1 MSSIFSSFKNITSD
15 TQWFIKL
22 CIMTVPVFLL
32 MNYFLDA
39 NRVFNP
45 HVIPFL
51 IAVLVV
57 YTGCGAFMIN
67 RYINNTFPILPDL
80 VGIPEL
86 LFHSIFS
93 VLVMAPGLSLCLAT
107 MYLISTNL
115 FLEMK
120 IMMGIYGLVLIF
132 FLPFIFIPLTLY
144 AMNGNI
150 KDALNLKPLGNGAG
164 NFIIAMFA
172 FVIQYAFTVFLVWL
186 IFYIIFSKMMK
197 DPYLINAINSFF
209 IVYTFIIFFSYLAD
223 QFGDSIPDPRSAE
236 EVYGDQ

>member
-57 YTGCGAFMIN
+57 YTGCGAFIIN

-93 VLVMAPGLSLCLAT
+93 VLVMAPGLVLCLGT

-120 IMMGIYGLVLIF
+120 IMMGIYGLVLVF

-150 KDALNLKPLGNGAG
+150 KIRFRTGIFPEDDPPFQGGKTVIGTGQTH
-164 NFIIAMFA
+164 FIAETDQFIPEFQSDRKGDI
-172 FVIQYAFTVFLVWL
+172 FLFFLVDSL
-186 IFYIIFSKMMK
+186 FLFDTIEYI
-197 DPYLINAINSFF
+197 P
-209 IVYTFIIFFSYLAD
+209 
-223 QFGDSIPDPRSAE
+223 
-236 EVYGDQ
+236 